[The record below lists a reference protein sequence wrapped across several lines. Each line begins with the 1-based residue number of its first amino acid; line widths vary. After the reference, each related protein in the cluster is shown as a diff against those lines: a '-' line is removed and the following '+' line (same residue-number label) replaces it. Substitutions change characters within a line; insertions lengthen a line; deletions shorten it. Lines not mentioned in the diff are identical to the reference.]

1 MSNLFRFKSY
11 LFLFLMGSIVLSSC
25 GDSENGT
32 TKLQVALIDAP
43 GDYEQVNIDI
53 QDVQVNF
60 STDDSSWESLDVV
73 EAGVYDILD
82 LTNGVEAQLT
92 NVEVPAGRLNQIRLV
107 LGPDNSIVINGQ
119 TIDLTTPSA
128 QQSGLKLN
136 VNADLIEGIDYK
148 LLLDFDAARSIVQA
162 GNSGKYNLKP
172 TIRVINEALNGSIK
186 GEVDP
191 ATIRT
196 AIIAVIGEDSIS
208 TYTDD
213 LGKFLLQG
221 VTPGVYDISLIPE
234 ESDYITKLL
243 DNVEVVLGERND
255 LGVITLDQ

>member
-1 MSNLFRFKSY
+1 M
-11 LFLFLMGSIVLSSC
+11 
-25 GDSENGT
+25 
-32 TKLQVALIDAP
+32 
-43 GDYEQVNIDI
+43 
-53 QDVQVNF
+53 
-60 STDDSSWESLDVV
+60 
-73 EAGVYDILD
+73 
-82 LTNGVEAQLT
+82 
-92 NVEVPAGRLNQIRLV
+92 
-107 LGPDNSIVINGQ
+107 INGQ

-136 VNADLIEGIDYK
+136 INADLVEGIDYK

-234 ESDYITKLL
+234 ELDYITKLL
-243 DNVEVVLGERND
+243 DNVEVVLGERSD